1 MFGKAFKALGL
12 SILMASPVLSQFGI
26 NKKQGGGGSSFEEL
40 AEIAKDNMNGDGGI
54 PDMEQLMGM
63 LGDVDMDDLKKMV
76 AESLENP
83 EFMKVMEQMQGGLG
97 GVLGELDKLD
107 PSALKNKMAEGLE
120 QLTSPGMIDTILGQK
135 EDVLATLKAQGLV
148 TDEQI
153 AEYEANPEKFDEE
166 MSKAFAEMQKVFSDP
181 ETLDAAAKLMGGF
194 SDALQNP
201 EKAMNQIADLFSKE
215 LGDDDKI
222 EEARLKLL
230 EDPEN
235 AGEAL
240 ASMFQNDEMKDIL
253 HDPIKWRESVKKG
266 QGMLLDNQGAA
277 GIGEL

>member
-1 MFGKAFKALGL
+1 M
-12 SILMASPVLSQFGI
+12 LSQFGI

-194 SDALQNP
+194 SDVLQNVRFFSCIFFSNFTLSFTIIF
-201 EKAMNQIADLFSKE
+201 MYLICSILLFLS
-215 LGDDDKI
+215 
-222 EEARLKLL
+222 R
-230 EDPEN
+230 
-235 AGEAL
+235 
-240 ASMFQNDEMKDIL
+240 
-253 HDPIKWRESVKKG
+253 KKR
-266 QGMLLDNQGAA
+266 
-277 GIGEL
+277 

>member
-1 MFGKAFKALGL
+1 
-12 SILMASPVLSQFGI
+12 
-26 NKKQGGGGSSFEEL
+26 
-40 AEIAKDNMNGDGGI
+40 
-54 PDMEQLMGM
+54 
-63 LGDVDMDDLKKMV
+63 
-76 AESLENP
+76 
-83 EFMKVMEQMQGGLG
+83 
-97 GVLGELDKLD
+97 
-107 PSALKNKMAEGLE
+107 MAEGLE

-194 SDALQNP
+194 SDVLQNP

-266 QGMLLDNQGAA
+266 QGMLLGNQDAA